1 MFKYCKFLVPVFLV
15 NSSVFA
21 SSGFFVGGSVNLQ
34 QNAYSK
40 SGANTNSSTISKVA
54 TSLTQQISDLQ
65 VEISNL
71 KEKRSKN
78 RDTINEVNASL
89 PERLQIYY
97 VDRILTVANII
108 TSQPELITTLGSDDR
123 KIYNT
128 IIANNIDVSTIVNIP
143 NIGSVESLTKENT
156 ALNKQITEKEIE
168 LNTLQAS
175 TGGQQEITNNATTN
189 AELDQIKS
197 SDSKIEP
204 SISLL
209 AGYSV
214 KNGNFGFITEAG
226 VDLNSSK
233 IGNSDGR
240 SLEVKNIYNLYL
252 TQKVGYYLHREMLAY
267 VTAGLSIKDTKVNY
281 NRDNNLI
288 QINIEEKKI
297 LPNLI
302 LGLGFERILNKNL
315 AMFGEFNHI
324 FSLTSVKTT
333 AGDVKTRS
341 EQVRIGARYYF

>member
-1 MFKYCKFLVPVFLV
+1 MFKYFKFLVPVFLV

-40 SGANTNSSTISKVA
+40 SGANTNASLVRKISALTSQQIKDLKVQMAEIKAQINLLNDKINDLSSQLPGTISIDNL
-54 TSLTQQISDLQ
+54 SPEFLENLSNTQSIIWGKIN
-65 VEISNL
+65 EN
-71 KEKRSKN
+71 KEKREKLY
-78 RDTINEVNASL
+78 AQL
-89 PERLQIYY
+89 
-97 VDRILTVANII
+97 
-108 TSQPELITTLGSDDR
+108 
-123 KIYNT
+123 
-128 IIANNIDVSTIVNIP
+128 
-143 NIGSVESLTKENT
+143 
-156 ALNKQITEKEIE
+156 KEIE
-168 LNTLQAS
+168 QSIKESN
-175 TGGQQEITNNATTN
+175 QEEEAAILEENQLIALSKEEINK
-189 AELDQIKS
+189 IKS

-226 VDLNSSK
+226 VDLNFSK
-233 IGNSDGR
+233 VGNSDDR
-240 SLEVKNIYNLYL
+240 RLEVKNIYNLYL
-252 TQKVGYYLHREMLAY
+252 TQKAGYYLHREMLAY

-302 LGLGFERILNKNL
+302 LGLGFERVLNKNL
-315 AMFGEFNHI
+315 SMFGEFNHI
-324 FSLTSVKTT
+324 FSLTSVKTI

-341 EQVRIGARYYF
+341 EQVRIGARYYL